1 MMIKNNIENLGEI
14 LFNAPIYPSL
24 SSAPTITPNNGK
36 PIPVRTNA
44 KMAGQKID
52 HYQSEIREKLDCLR
66 QKHSEERKPNDPCIF
81 IHRVTPF

>member
-1 MMIKNNIENLGEI
+1 MIKNNIENLGEI

-44 KMAGQKID
+44 KMAGPEKLTTI
-52 HYQSEIREKLDCLR
+52 QSEIR
-66 QKHSEERKPNDPCIF
+66 RKN
-81 IHRVTPF
+81 

>member
-52 HYQSEIREKLDCLR
+52 HYPIRD
-66 QKHSEERKPNDPCIF
+66 
-81 IHRVTPF
+81 

>member
-1 MMIKNNIENLGEI
+1 MLCIIGVIVISKDVDAVLGIAKSGPIVKQMMIKNNIENLGEI

-44 KMAGQKID
+44 KMAGQK
-52 HYQSEIREKLDCLR
+52 
-66 QKHSEERKPNDPCIF
+66 N
-81 IHRVTPF
+81 

>member
-44 KMAGQKID
+44 KMAGRKID
-52 HYQSEIREKLDCLR
+52 HYPTEIRGKIRLPAP
-66 QKHSEERKPNDPCIF
+66 KHSEERKPNDPCIF